1 MSPLRWIVVIWTGW
15 DSVLWVW
22 VASLVVGLEKETSGF
37 DSEETSDM
45 ATGYEKKY
53 AKRKKS

>member
-1 MSPLRWIVVIWTGW
+1 MVIWTGW

-22 VASLVVGLEKETSGF
+22 VASLVVGLEGETSGF